1 MFGVTKERVR
11 QIEAKMIRKVQRY
24 KESFKK
30 FLNHERDYIF
40 FKLSEGKNLITA
52 KTIVNYKKQNFE
64 ILTEKDLFINFC
76 VILVYENITNFINNE
91 FYLVNKSQFIKR
103 KTAGR
108 SRVDIINAWR
118 KESKQIDNKVKIKSG
133 VFKLFSNN

>member
-1 MFGVTKERVR
+1 M
-11 QIEAKMIRKVQRY
+11 
-24 KESFKK
+24 ESFKK

-40 FKLSEGKNLITA
+40 FKLSGGKNLITA
-52 KTIVNYKKQNFE
+52 KTIINYKKQNFE

-103 KTAGR
+103 KTAGG

-118 KESKQIDNKVKIKSG
+118 KESKQIDNKVKIKSC